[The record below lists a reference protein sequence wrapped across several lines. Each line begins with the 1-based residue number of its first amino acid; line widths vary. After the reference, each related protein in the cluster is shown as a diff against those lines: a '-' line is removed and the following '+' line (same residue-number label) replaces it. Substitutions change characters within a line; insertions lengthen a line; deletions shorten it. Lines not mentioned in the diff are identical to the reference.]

1 MTRILATA
9 DFVVG
14 NCARETSLRDEKS
27 AYDAVHN
34 NTRRRVLRTRP
45 VGRLGLL
52 YNIIGSTKSE
62 SDCVAWRRVV
72 GSLDSLSLDDIIITE
87 TTTSPH
93 TFGFVRTATARKTD

>member
-34 NTRRRVLRTRP
+34 NTRRRVLRTRQ

-52 YNIIGSTKSE
+52 YNIIGSQKSE
-62 SDCVAWRRVV
+62 SDCESRGFSRF
-72 GSLDSLSLDDIIITE
+72 SLSFWMMIL
-87 TTTSPH
+87 
-93 TFGFVRTATARKTD
+93 